1 MQILIFKEPLNK
13 LLSLNNIGI
22 MFILMF
28 VFVRIV
34 FLFYGVLMHSQ
45 LREKFILDTL
55 DKHGRINVNMVVE
68 RFDVSGMT
76 ARRDIAK
83 LAQQGYLLRT
93 HGGAIKNDPLSNMFS
108 FSRRID
114 RFKEKK
120 INIGQRAAQFVK
132 DNETIYI
139 DSGTTLIRMCQFL
152 KNKKGL
158 KIITNSLPAAS
169 ELTNH
174 FDMEVILIGGK
185 IIPERRS
192 IYGHVAVRQASEYHV
207 QKAFIGTDGISLKSG
222 LSAYDNN
229 ECNVVKIITSSADQV
244 FLLCDSSKIEKD
256 SFYTF
261 APLSIIDTMIT
272 DNGIDINIAAKY
284 REKDVDLVI
293 A

>member
-1 MQILIFKEPLNK
+1 MNSQI
-13 LLSLNNIGI
+13 
-22 MFILMF
+22 
-28 VFVRIV
+28 
-34 FLFYGVLMHSQ
+34 
-45 LREKFILDTL
+45 REKYILNTL
-55 DKHGRINVNMVVE
+55 DKYEEITVNTIVE

-83 LAQQGYLLRT
+83 LAQQGFLLRT

-114 RFKEKK
+114 RYKK
-120 INIGQRAAQFVK
+120 RKIAIGQRAAKFVRNN
-132 DNETIYI
+132 DTIYI

-152 KNKKGL
+152 KNKTGL

-174 FDMEVILIGGK
+174 SDMEIILIGGK

-192 IYGHVAVRQASEYHV
+192 IYGPVAVRQVLEYHV
-207 QKAFIGTDGISLKSG
+207 QKAFIGTDGVSLKKG
-222 LSAYDNN
+222 LSAYNNN
-229 ECNVVKIITSSADQV
+229 EANVSKTITNSADQV

-256 SFYTF
+256 SFYIF
-261 APLSIIDTMIT
+261 APLSIVDFLIT
-272 DNGIDINIAAKY
+272 DDGIDKNIADQY
-284 REKDVDLVI
+284 RERDVELII

>member
-1 MQILIFKEPLNK
+1 MNRKF
-13 LLSLNNIGI
+13 
-22 MFILMF
+22 
-28 VFVRIV
+28 
-34 FLFYGVLMHSQ
+34 
-45 LREKFILDTL
+45 REKFILDML
-55 DKHGRINVNMVVE
+55 DKHGDITVNIIVN
-68 RFDVSGMT
+68 RFSISGMT
-76 ARRDIAK
+76 ARRDITR
-83 LAQQGYLLRT
+83 LAQQGFLLRT
-93 HGGAIKNDPLSNMFS
+93 HGGAVKNDPLSNMFS
-108 FSRRID
+108 FARRID
-114 RFKEKK
+114 RYKEKK
-120 INIGQRAAQFVK
+120 INIGQRAAQFVR

-174 FDMEVILIGGK
+174 SNMEVILIGGK

-207 QKAFIGTDGISLKSG
+207 QKAFIGTDGISSANG

-229 ECNVVKIITSSADQV
+229 ECNVIRTITSSADHV
-244 FLLCDSSKIEKD
+244 YLLCDSSKIEKD
-256 SFYTF
+256 SFYKF

-272 DNGIDINIAAKY
+272 DNGINLDIADSY
-284 REKDVDLVI
+284 REKDMELII